1 MMVGRGSGLGG
12 ALALAP
18 HPNKACVES
27 LDKRLR
33 RVQIAAADEED
44 PRRPATAGERVIE
57 SAILTAL
64 KSEADS
70 APHITPYG
78 CGVDWFPFQLFGTT
92 ARAPTLLS
100 ITMATVGH

>member
-78 CGVDWFPFQLFGTT
+78 CGVDCFSLFSCSERQLAYPSVDTSGC
-92 ARAPTLLS
+92 R
-100 ITMATVGH
+100 